1 MKISQTLFSCSHI
14 LLHLLLAWLSLFVLQ
29 WQCRKNSQKLFLL
42 LLSQNFYLFE
52 MRCPDLTFEFWIWAL
67 ILLRNCSI
75 FCHISSNPSSHTYG
89 KGNTIYIHEK
99 SYLAKAPESL
109 HYFFSMYFSL
119 LLGMVLFM
127 TPKHS
132 RMLEVVLIKTKGLQC
147 LFHPNI
153 HSFMVQTTKY
163 SFQGA
168 LQIPSHPHPS
178 GCVISI
184 LIS

>member
-1 MKISQTLFSCSHI
+1 
-14 LLHLLLAWLSLFVLQ
+14 
-29 WQCRKNSQKLFLL
+29 
-42 LLSQNFYLFE
+42 
-52 MRCPDLTFEFWIWAL
+52 
-67 ILLRNCSI
+67 
-75 FCHISSNPSSHTYG
+75 
-89 KGNTIYIHEK
+89 
-99 SYLAKAPESL
+99 
-109 HYFFSMYFSL
+109 MYFSL

-184 LIS
+184 LISFFFFFFFKSVGWFWDKKLAFWLDNENVDGTLMAPDGFEAWLPKTSMQESLNFISIRGCYCTGLVL

>member
-1 MKISQTLFSCSHI
+1 
-14 LLHLLLAWLSLFVLQ
+14 
-29 WQCRKNSQKLFLL
+29 
-42 LLSQNFYLFE
+42 
-52 MRCPDLTFEFWIWAL
+52 
-67 ILLRNCSI
+67 
-75 FCHISSNPSSHTYG
+75 
-89 KGNTIYIHEK
+89 
-99 SYLAKAPESL
+99 
-109 HYFFSMYFSL
+109 MYFSL

-184 LIS
+184 LISFFFFSLSLLVDFEIKNSLFGLIMRTLMELLWHQMDLKHGCQKLVCKRV